1 MHSCD
6 KGDEYKMLDTHAHPP
21 VMIVGGGLSGLSVAA
36 ILARAGHAVT
46 VFEKASTPGGN
57 ARSKQ
62 HGAFTF
68 NLGAHAFYLGGAGE
82 ELLSEL
88 GVRYCGAPPAFDKWL
103 VLDGGKLYAW
113 PTRATSLTGMPTWNP
128 DATAALA
135 RFYSS
140 LKGIRQEQ
148 LQNVSVRDWLDQEVL
163 HPHVRQFVLALA
175 RLTTYSHAP
184 AMVSAGM
191 ILPLLFAQVLYLDGG
206 WQTLI
211 DSLRQVAQEAGAK
224 LVTHARVTAI
234 EIAEERHTVRLAN
247 GASYL
252 AAAVVLAIDPQAAS
266 ALVAE
271 GAHKEL
277 NCWAAQS
284 VPARAACLDVA
295 LRRLPEP
302 RHLFALGIDR
312 PLYYAVHSAWAKLAP
327 EGSALL
333 HTVRYFQ
340 PDEPVEPETTRQ
352 ELEALLDSVQPGWR
366 AEVVEQ
372 YFLPQ
377 MVPANALVLAR
388 QGGLPGRPGPAVPGI
403 RNLYVAGDW
412 VGTEGQLADA
422 CFASARRA
430 ACMIMSALT
439 TKSGDDAVV
448 N

>member
-1 MHSCD
+1 M
-6 KGDEYKMLDTHAHPP
+6 MDTRAHPP
-21 VMIVGGGLSGLSVAA
+21 VIIVGAGLSGLSAAA
-36 ILARAGHAVT
+36 ILARAGYAVT
-46 VFEKASTPGGN
+46 VFEKASIPGGD

-82 ELLSEL
+82 KLLREL
-88 GVRYCGAPPAFDKWL
+88 GVRYCGSPPALDTFL
-103 VLDGGKLYAW
+103 VLDGGKLHAW
-113 PTRATSLTGMPTWNP
+113 PTRRTSFTGMTSWNP

-135 RFYSS
+135 RFSSS
-140 LKGIRQEQ
+140 LKGIHQEQ
-148 LQNVSVRDWLDQEVL
+148 LQNMSLRDWLDQEVP

-184 AMVSAGM
+184 ALVSAGL
-191 ILPLLFAQVLYLDGG
+191 ILPLLTAQVLYLDGG
-206 WQTLI
+206 WQTLV
-211 DSLRQVAQEAGAK
+211 DGLLQVAQEAGAE

-234 EIAEERHTVRLAN
+234 ERAEERHCVRLAN

-266 ALVAE
+266 RLVAD

-277 NCWAAQS
+277 NWWATQC

-295 LRRLPEP
+295 LRRLREP
-302 RHLFALGIDR
+302 QHLFALGIDR

-327 EGSALL
+327 EGSALV
-333 HTVRYFQ
+333 HTQKYLG
-340 PDEPVEPETTRQ
+340 PGEKAAPETTRQ
-352 ELEALLDSVQPGWR
+352 ELEALLDIAQPGWR

-377 MVPANALVLAR
+377 MVPSHALVLAR

-403 RNLYVAGDW
+403 GHLYVAGDW

-422 CFASARRA
+422 CFASARA
-430 ACMIMSALT
+430 TASLIMSALGT
-439 TKSGDDAVV
+439 PVWR
-448 N
+448 

>member
-1 MHSCD
+1 MM
-6 KGDEYKMLDTHAHPP
+6 ETRAHPP
-21 VMIVGGGLSGLSVAA
+21 VMIVGCGLSGLSAAA
-36 ILARAGHAVT
+36 ILARAGYAVT
-46 VFEKASTPGGN
+46 VFEKASVPGGY
-57 ARSKQ
+57 AMSKQ
-62 HGAFTF
+62 HGEFTF

-82 ELLSEL
+82 KLLSEL
-88 GVRYCGAPPAFDKWL
+88 GVRYRGSPPAFDRFQ

-113 PTRATSLTGMPTWNP
+113 PTRTTSLTGMTSWNP

-140 LKGIRQEQ
+140 VTSIHQEQ
-148 LQNVSVRDWLDQEVL
+148 LQNVSLRDWLDQEAP

-206 WQTLI
+206 WQTLV
-211 DSLRQVAQEAGAK
+211 DGLRQVAQEAGAE
-224 LVTHARVTAI
+224 LVTHAKVTAI
-234 EIAEERHTVRLAN
+234 EIAEEGHTVRLAN

-252 AAAVVLAIDPQAAS
+252 ASAVLLAIDPQAAS
-266 ALVAE
+266 VLVAD

-277 NCWAAQS
+277 NCWATQS

-302 RHLFALGIDR
+302 QHLFALGIDR

-327 EGSALL
+327 EGSALV
-333 HTVRYFQ
+333 HTVKYLQ
-340 PDEPVEPETTRQ
+340 PDEPAEPETRRQ

-377 MVPANALVLAR
+377 MAASNAMVLAR
-388 QGGLPGRPGPAVPGI
+388 HGGLPRRPGPAVPGI

-412 VGTEGQLADA
+412 VGTEGQLANA
-422 CFASARRA
+422 CFASARSA

-439 TKSGDDAVV
+439 TRSGDDAVE

>member
-1 MHSCD
+1 M
-6 KGDEYKMLDTHAHPP
+6 MDTRAHPP
-21 VMIVGGGLSGLSVAA
+21 VMIVGGGLSGLSAAA
-36 ILARAGHAVT
+36 ILARAGYAVT
-46 VFEKASTPGGN
+46 VFEKASAPGGY

-62 HGAFTF
+62 HGEFVF

-82 ELLSEL
+82 KLLSEL
-88 GVRYCGAPPAFDKWL
+88 GVRYLGSPPAFDRWM
-103 VLDGGKLYAW
+103 VLEGGKLHAW
-113 PTRATSLTGMPTWNP
+113 PTRATSLTGMTSWHP

-135 RFYSS
+135 RFFSS
-140 LKGIRQEQ
+140 LKDIHQEQ
-148 LQNVSVRDWLDQEVL
+148 LQNVSLRDWLDQEVPHL
-163 HPHVRQFVLALA
+163 HVRQFVLALA

-206 WQTLI
+206 WQTLV
-211 DSLRQVAQEAGAK
+211 DGLRQVAQKAGAE

-266 ALVAE
+266 VLVAD

-277 NCWAAQS
+277 NCLATQS

-302 RHLFALGIDR
+302 QHLFALGIDR

-327 EGSALL
+327 EGSAMV
-333 HTVRYFQ
+333 HTVKYLQ
-340 PDEPVEPETTRQ
+340 PDEPAAPETTRQ
-352 ELEALLDSVQPGWR
+352 ELEALLDLAQPGWR

-377 MVPANALVLAR
+377 MVASNAMVLAR
-388 QGGLPGRPGPAVPGI
+388 HGGLPGRPGPAVPGI

-412 VGTEGQLADA
+412 VGKEGQLANA
-422 CFASARRA
+422 CFDSASSAAR
-430 ACMIMSALT
+430 MIMSAVVA
-439 TKSGDDAVV
+439 KPGDDSVV
-448 N
+448 H